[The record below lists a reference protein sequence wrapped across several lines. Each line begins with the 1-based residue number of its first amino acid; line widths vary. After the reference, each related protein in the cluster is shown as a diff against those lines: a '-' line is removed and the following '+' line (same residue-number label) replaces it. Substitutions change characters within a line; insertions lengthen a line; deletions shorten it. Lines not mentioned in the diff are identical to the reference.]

1 MKLFINYKFYFFAF
15 FFISCCWECRKA
27 YVPSEIT
34 TNYNYLVVDGFINMS
49 PGGITTITLSRTRLI
64 DSVANVVE
72 PGAQVSVQW
81 DQAYVYSLGGVG
93 NRESSSHLLTPDLS
107 HNYKS

>member
-34 TNYNYLVVDGFINMS
+34 TNYNYLVVAGFINMS
-49 PGGITTITLSRTRLI
+49 PGGITTITLSTTRLI
-64 DSVANVVE
+64 DTLANVVE
-72 PGAQVSVQW
+72 PGAQVSQQG
-81 DQAYVYSLGGVG
+81 DQPDVYSLGEIR
-93 NRESSSHLLTPDLS
+93 NRAYPTSP
-107 HNYKS
+107 